1 MKRRYPNVKIV
12 FPGRLVLVTD
22 LFWRTGHVDEC
33 GDYQHE
39 QQQHPVELFSP
50 ALTHLED
57 SFPCVE
63 EYGQL
68 WK

>member
-1 MKRRYPNVKIV
+1 
-12 FPGRLVLVTD
+12 
-22 LFWRTGHVDEC
+22 
-33 GDYQHE
+33 
-39 QQQHPVELFSP
+39 VELFSP

-63 EYGQL
+63 EYGEL